1 MAISTEPWSRRR
13 FLRTGTLLLGG
24 LGLAPNLLA
33 ACDGDSGGGATGL
46 NIDTWPI
53 YIDDDPETGTIARFG
68 KATGIEV
75 AWNEVINDTNEYFA
89 KIQPQLSR
97 GKTVGADIMMPT
109 FWLVPRLIEL
119 GWLQKV
125 PSFANRANLVPWLET
140 PSWDPT
146 GEYSIP
152 WQAGVTG
159 IAYNRKAVGG
169 EVTSMA
175 QLLAP
180 ALKGRVGVLT
190 EMRDTV
196 GLFMLADGKDPA
208 MATVASAQGA
218 FAMLEKAKYDGQI
231 RRFTGQD
238 YLDDLVA
245 GNFAACIAWSGD
257 AAQLARE
264 DPNIGFAIP
273 TEGGMQWADCMVIPK
288 GSTKLDNT
296 ATFMNFVYDPANAAR
311 ISAAVQYVSPVR
323 GVADELRKLGAD
335 EAALADSAVLFPDA
349 ATTARLHTFASL
361 DEAQE
366 AVFEETFSRIAGS

>member
-33 ACDGDSGGGATGL
+33 ACGGDSGGGATGL

-53 YIDDDPETGTIARFG
+53 YIDDDPETGTIARFA

-97 GKTVGADIMMPT
+97 GKTIGADIMTPT

-119 GWLQKV
+119 GWAQKL
-125 PSFANRANLVPWLET
+125 PSFANRANLVPWLEK

-159 IAYNRKAVGG
+159 IAYNRKAAGG
-169 EVTSMA
+169 DVTSMA

-208 MATVASAQGA
+208 TATVASAQGA

-288 GSTKLDNT
+288 GSTKLDNA

-311 ISAAVQYVSPVR
+311 IAAAVQYISPVR
-323 GVADELRKLGAD
+323 GVADELRKLGPE
-335 EAALADSAVLFPDA
+335 EAALAGSAVLFPDA

>member
-13 FLRTGTLLLGG
+13 FLRTGTLLLAG

-33 ACDGDSGGGATGL
+33 ACSGDSGGGETGL

-208 MATVASAQGA
+208 TATVASAQGA

>member
-33 ACDGDSGGGATGL
+33 ACGGDSGGGATGL